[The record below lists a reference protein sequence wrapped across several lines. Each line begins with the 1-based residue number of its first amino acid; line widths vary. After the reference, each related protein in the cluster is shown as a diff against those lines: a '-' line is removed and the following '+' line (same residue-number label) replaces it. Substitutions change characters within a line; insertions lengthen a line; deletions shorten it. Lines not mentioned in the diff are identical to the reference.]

1 MPSIFSKIVK
11 NELNCFKI
19 YEDKNHLAFLDIRP
33 NTKGHTLCIPKKEN
47 DYIFDLSEKEFLDL
61 MKFARIVAVGIKKVI
76 DCSRI
81 AVSVVGLEI
90 DHTHIHLI
98 PVNSMDDLNFNHN
111 VSFSEEEMINI
122 AKKIRDSISY

>member
-1 MPSIFSKIVK
+1 LPSIFSKIVK
-11 NELNCFKI
+11 NEINCFKI
-19 YEDKNHLAFLDIRP
+19 HEDKNHLAFLDIRP

-90 DHTHIHLI
+90 NHTHIHLI
-98 PVNSMDDLNFNHN
+98 PINSMDDLNFNNN
-111 VSFSEEEMINI
+111 VSFSEEEMKNI
-122 AKKIRDSISY
+122 AKRIKDSISS

>member
-1 MPSIFSKIVK
+1 LPSIFSKIVK

-76 DCSRI
+76 NCSRI
-81 AVSVVGLEI
+81 ALSVVGLEI
-90 DHTHIHLI
+90 NHAHIHLI
-98 PVNSMDDLNFNHN
+98 PINSMDDLNFNHN
-111 VSFSEEEMINI
+111 VSFSEEEMKNI
-122 AKKIRDSISY
+122 AKRIRDSISS